1 MQAGGCFVYR
11 LLVSRELTANDAK
24 SMKSIKLKFYPG
36 IDYDFRPESFWAVA
50 SNPLEAALRNVKGRQ
65 RRAMIRENLLADN
78 LDAIPDYLLN
88 ESLDDEAG
96 VSRGQIHPMF
106 MGGEYLPDYG
116 DDEVEIARIE
126 LKSTTYDVISLRARA
141 IGSRIKYS
149 LVDEYETEYRLP
161 QQASNRPFSLLE
173 LIRFLDLV
181 EQPDLT
187 EPNWSR
193 FGFVLSF
200 NESCLGC
207 GADLED
213 LRDFTRLDSDYY
225 PDLGVHYSQALEE
238 WYGLQKQ
245 AIEDAIR
252 E

>member
-1 MQAGGCFVYR
+1 
-11 LLVSRELTANDAK
+11 
-24 SMKSIKLKFYPG
+24 MKSIEPKFYAG
-36 IDYDFRPESFWAVA
+36 NDYDFRPESFWAIA
-50 SNPLEAALRNVKGRQ
+50 SSPLEAALRNVKGQ
-65 RRAMIRENLLADN
+65 NRREMIRENLLADN

-88 ESLDDEAG
+88 ESLDDEAR

-116 DDEVEIARIE
+116 DCEVEIARIE
-126 LKSTTYDVISLRARA
+126 LKSTTYDVISLRACPF
-141 IGSRIKYS
+141 GSRIKYS

-161 QQASNRPFSLLE
+161 RQTSSQPFSLLE
-173 LIRFLDLV
+173 LIRFLDSV
-181 EQPDLT
+181 EQPDLSDQR
-187 EPNWSR
+187 WSR

-225 PDLGVHYSQALEE
+225 PALATHYFQELEQ
-238 WYGLQKQ
+238 WYADQRK
-245 AIEDAIR
+245 AIEDADR

>member
-1 MQAGGCFVYR
+1 
-11 LLVSRELTANDAK
+11 
-24 SMKSIKLKFYPG
+24 MKSIEPKFYAG
-36 IDYDFRPESFWAVA
+36 IDYDFRPKSFWAIP
-50 SNPLEAALRNVKGRQ
+50 SNPLEAALRNVKGQ
-65 RRAMIRENLLADN
+65 NRREMIRENLLADN

-88 ESLDDEAG
+88 ESLDDEIRA
-96 VSRGQIHPMF
+96 SRGRIHPIF

-116 DDEVEIARIE
+116 DREVEIARIE
-126 LKSTTYDVISLRARA
+126 LKSTTYDVISLRARP
-141 IGSRIKYS
+141 IGSHIKYS

-161 QQASNRPFSLLE
+161 EQTSPRPFSLLE
-173 LIRFLDLV
+173 LIRFLDSL
-181 EQPDLT
+181 EQPDLSDQR
-187 EPNWSR
+187 WSR

-225 PDLGVHYSQALEE
+225 PGLATHYFR
-238 WYGLQKQ
+238 
-245 AIEDAIR
+245 AIEQWYSDQRKAVEDANR

>member
-1 MQAGGCFVYR
+1 
-11 LLVSRELTANDAK
+11 
-24 SMKSIKLKFYPG
+24 MKSIETKLYAG
-36 IDYDFRPESFWAVA
+36 IDYNCRPESFWAIA
-50 SNPLEAALRNVKGRQ
+50 SNPLEAALRNVKGQ
-65 RRAMIRENLLADN
+65 NRREMIRENLLADN

-88 ESLDDEAG
+88 ESLDDEAR

-116 DDEVEIARIE
+116 DCEVEIARIE
-126 LKSTTYDVISLRARA
+126 LKSTTYDVISLRARP
-141 IGSRIKYS
+141 IGSRIRYR

-161 QQASNRPFSLLE
+161 QQTSRRPFSLRE
-173 LIRFLDLV
+173 LVRFLEFV
-181 EQPDLT
+181 EQPDLSDPT
-187 EPNWSR
+187 WSR

-207 GADLED
+207 GADLRD

-225 PDLGVHYSQALEE
+225 PDLVTHYSQALEE
-238 WYGLQKQ
+238 WYADQRE
-245 AIEDAIR
+245 AVEDADR

>member
-1 MQAGGCFVYR
+1 
-11 LLVSRELTANDAK
+11 
-24 SMKSIKLKFYPG
+24 MKSIEPKFYAG
-36 IDYDFRPESFWAVA
+36 IDYDFRPKSFWAIP
-50 SNPLEAALRNVKGRQ
+50 SNPLEAALRNVKGQ
-65 RRAMIRENLLADN
+65 NRREMIRENLLADN

-88 ESLDDEAG
+88 ESLDDEISA
-96 VSRGQIHPMF
+96 SRGRIHPIF

-116 DDEVEIARIE
+116 DCEVEIARIE
-126 LKSTTYDVISLRARA
+126 LKSTTYDVISLRACPS
-141 IGSRIKYS
+141 GLRIKYS

-161 QQASNRPFSLLE
+161 QQTSNRPFSLRE

-187 EPNWSR
+187 DPSWSR

-200 NESCLGC
+200 NESSLGC

-225 PDLGVHYSQALEE
+225 PDLATHYFQAFEE
-238 WYGLQKQ
+238 WYADQRE
-245 AIEDAIR
+245 AVEDADR